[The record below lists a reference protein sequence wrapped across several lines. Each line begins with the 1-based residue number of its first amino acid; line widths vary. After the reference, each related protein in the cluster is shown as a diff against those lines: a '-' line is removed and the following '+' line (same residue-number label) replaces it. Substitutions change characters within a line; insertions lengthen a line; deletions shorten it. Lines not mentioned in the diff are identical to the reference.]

1 MKFFLLIDGLKGD
14 SQAKDHVGWFE
25 IAGFN
30 LDVSDLTDA
39 SGGGGGSGTG
49 KATFSPL
56 SIAMAAD
63 GVLATLLADAAT
75 GKHIK
80 SIRIEGVTE
89 GEHGGTVYELT
100 LADVVVQLVHES
112 DGTDDDRLLFDYD
125 RIGLITK
132 AQNPV
137 TGALTTVGS
146 FGFDLTGNVTL
157 DPLTLPKPVVGTTLP
172 AATATKFFLLID
184 GLKGELAGQGS
195 RRVV

>member
-1 MKFFLLIDGLKGD
+1 MTLADVVVQLVHESDGTDDDRLWFDYDRIGLITKAQNPVTGALTTVGSFGFDLTGNVTLDPLTLPKPVVGTTLPAATATKFFLLIDGLKGD
-14 SQAKDHVGWFE
+14 LQAKDHAGWFE

-89 GEHGGTVYELT
+89 GEHGGTVYEL
-100 LADVVVQLVHES
+100 
-112 DGTDDDRLLFDYD
+112 R
-125 RIGLITK
+125 
-132 AQNPV
+132 
-137 TGALTTVGS
+137 
-146 FGFDLTGNVTL
+146 
-157 DPLTLPKPVVGTTLP
+157 
-172 AATATKFFLLID
+172 
-184 GLKGELAGQGS
+184 
-195 RRVV
+195 